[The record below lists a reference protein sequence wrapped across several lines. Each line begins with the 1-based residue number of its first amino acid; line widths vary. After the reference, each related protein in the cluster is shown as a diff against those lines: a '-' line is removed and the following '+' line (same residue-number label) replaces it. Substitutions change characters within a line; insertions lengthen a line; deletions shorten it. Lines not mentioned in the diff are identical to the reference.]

1 NGDQEIQVPL
11 VSLFGASNEMP
22 QGNELEA
29 LWDRFLLRF
38 RVGYVTDT
46 GFGRFIRAASAKLG
60 AKQNGH
66 KFSGT
71 QPATLSQ
78 SELVSLQQSAEQVFI
93 PNATVDLIEQLR
105 KDLAGKGIII
115 SDRRWGQTLC
125 VLQAHALTEGRNA
138 VTEDDLV
145 FLKHALWQSPEQ
157 QAEIGKALAR
167 IGNPL
172 NSKAVDYEDQAASV
186 HHECM
191 DAQKAAQT
199 EEQKMEAAI
208 EANPKLKQIGA
219 RLQELREQAV
229 EQGRNTSRIDKV
241 IEAIAKMK
249 QEIASLVL

>member
-1 NGDQEIQVPL
+1 MQLPL
-11 VSLFGASNEMP
+11 ISLFGASNEMT

-38 RVGYVTDT
+38 RVGYVSDT
-46 GFGRFIRAASAKLG
+46 GFAKFIRAASAKLA

-66 KFSGT
+66 KSNGS
-71 QPATLSQ
+71 QSATLLQ
-78 SELVSLQQSAEQVFI
+78 SELDALQQSAEQVAI
-93 PNATVDLIEQLR
+93 PNATIDLIEQLR

-125 VLQAHALTEGRNA
+125 VLQAHALTEGRDT

-145 FLKHALWQSPEQ
+145 FLKHVLWQSPEQ
-157 QAEIGKALAR
+157 QAEIGKAVAR

-186 HHECM
+186 HRECM
-191 DAQKAAQT
+191 DAQQAAQS
-199 EEQKMEAAI
+199 EEQKMQAAI
-208 EANPKLKQIGA
+208 EANTKLKQIGA

-229 EQGRNTSRIDKV
+229 EQGRNTNRIDKV
-241 IEAIAKMK
+241 VEAVAKMK